1 MIRHLMKG
9 LVRDRHRSL
18 FPVMIVAAGVSISIL
33 MFCFMD
39 GMLDDM
45 IRSSARLDTGH
56 LKVVTKGY
64 NELISQ
70 LPNDLAVRD
79 SDSLIGQLRREYPGM
94 EWTGRIKFGGLL
106 DFPDENGETRAQGP
120 AMGFAADLI
129 GEGSKEPGRLHLESA
144 LVRGRL
150 PSSPGEIL
158 VSEEFASRLGVET
171 GETATLIGSTA
182 YGSMAVHNFVL
193 VGTVRFGI
201 APLDRNTIIA
211 DISDVQYALDM
222 EGAVSEILGFY
233 PNMIFN
239 SGDATAMAKAFNA
252 KQEDQDGEMTPVM
265 LTLRDQNGLGMMLD
279 LGKMRST
286 IIIAIFIFVM
296 SIVLWNTGLMSGI
309 RRYGEF
315 GVRLAIGESKRH
327 VYLTLIGEA
336 VLVGL
341 TGTAIGTVTGLS
353 FSYFLQE
360 VGWDISGMLQGSS
373 VMMSNVMRARVSLA
387 GGLIGLIPGLAATI
401 LGASFSGANIFRR
414 QTSQLFKELEV

>member
-1 MIRHLMKG
+1 MKG
-9 LVRDRHRSL
+9 LLRDRHRSL

-39 GMLDDM
+39 GMIDDM
-45 IRSSARLDTGH
+45 VRSSARLDTGH

-79 SDSLIGQLRREYPGM
+79 CDSVIAQLRSEYPEM

-106 DFPDENGETRAQGP
+106 DFPDEKGETRAQGP

-129 GEGSKEPGRLHLESA
+129 GGGSKELERLNLESA

-158 VSEEFASRLGVET
+158 VSEEFAARLGVDT
-171 GETATLIGSTA
+171 GDTATLIGSTA
-182 YGSMAVHNFVL
+182 YGSMAVQNFVL

-222 EGAVSEILGFY
+222 EGAASEILGFY
-233 PNMIFN
+233 SNMIF
-239 SGDATAMAKAFNA
+239 DAEDAVAKAEAFNTA
-252 KQEDQDGEMTPVM
+252 RSGRDDDMTPLM

-279 LGKMRST
+279 LMKMRST
-286 IIIAIFIFVM
+286 IIIVLFIFVM

-315 GVRLAIGESKRH
+315 GVRLAIGESKPH
-327 VYLTLIGEA
+327 VYFTLIGEA

-341 TGTAIGTVTGLS
+341 AGTAIGTVVGLS

-360 VGWDISGMLQGSS
+360 VGWDITGMLQGSS

>member
-1 MIRHLMKG
+1 MIRHLLKG
-9 LVRDRHRSL
+9 LLRDRHRSL

-45 IRSSARLDTGH
+45 VRSSARLDTGH
-56 LKVVTKGY
+56 VKVVTKGY
-64 NELISQ
+64 DELISQ
-70 LPNDLAVRD
+70 LPNDLAIRD
-79 SDSLIGQLRREYPGM
+79 SEAVMNQLRSEFPDM

-106 DFPDENGETRAQGP
+106 DFPDENGETKAQGP
-120 AMGFAADLI
+120 AIGFAADLL
-129 GEGSKEPGRLHLESA
+129 GEGSKELERLNLESA

-150 PSSPGEIL
+150 PSSAGEIL
-158 VSEEFASRLGVET
+158 VSEDFAERLGVEV

-211 DISDVQYALDM
+211 DIADVRYALDM
-222 EGAVSEILGFY
+222 EGATSEILGFY
-233 PNMIFN
+233 PNMIF
-239 SGDATAMAKAFNA
+239 DAEDAAAKAAAYNGKRA
-252 KQEDQDGEMTPVM
+252 GLEDEYTPMM
-265 LTLRDQNGLGMMLD
+265 LSLRDQNGLGTMLD
-279 LGKMRST
+279 LGRMRST
-286 IIIAIFIFVM
+286 IVITLFIIVM

-315 GVRLAIGESKRH
+315 GVRLAIGESKPH
-327 VYLTLIGEA
+327 VYVTLIAEA
-336 VLVGL
+336 VLVGIA
-341 TGTAIGTVTGLS
+341 GTAVGTFIGLS
-353 FSYFLQE
+353 FSYYLQE
-360 VGWDISGMLQGSS
+360 VGWDITSMLQSSS
-373 VMMSNVMRARVSLA
+373 VMMSNVMRARISLT

-401 LGASFSGANIFRR
+401 LGSSFSGANIFRR

>member
-1 MIRHLMKG
+1 MIRHLLKG
-9 LVRDRHRSL
+9 LLRDRHRSL

-33 MFCFMD
+33 MYCFMD
-39 GMLDDM
+39 GMIDDM
-45 IRSSARLDTGH
+45 VRSSARLDTGH
-56 LKVVTKGY
+56 LKVVTRGY
-64 NELISQ
+64 NDLISQ
-70 LPNDLAVRD
+70 LPNDLAIRD
-79 SDSLIGQLRREYPGM
+79 SNELLAGLRRDHPDM

-120 AMGFAADLI
+120 AIGFAADLV
-129 GEGSKEPGRLHLESA
+129 GEGSKEIERLNLETA

-150 PSSPGEIL
+150 PASPGEIL
-158 VSEEFASRLGVET
+158 VSEEFAARLGVDA

-182 YGSMAVHNFVL
+182 YGSMAVHNFIL

-211 DISDVQYALDM
+211 DLSDIQYALDM
-222 EGAVSEILGFY
+222 DGAISEILGFY
-233 PNMIFN
+233 PNMIF
-239 SGDATAMAKAFNA
+239 DAGNAGERAEAFNSSLA
-252 KQEDQDGEMTPVM
+252 GREGDTVPLM
-265 LTLRDQNGLGMMLD
+265 LTLRDQNGLGIMLD
-279 LGKMRST
+279 LARMRST
-286 IIIAIFIFVM
+286 IIIALFIVVM

-315 GVRLAIGESKRH
+315 GVRLAIGESKAH
-327 VYLTLIGEA
+327 VYLTLIAEA

-341 TGTAIGTVTGLS
+341 AGTAIGTVIGLS

-360 VGWDISGMLQGSS
+360 VGWDITGMLQSSS
-373 VMMSNVMRARVSLA
+373 VMMSNVMRARVSLT

>member
-9 LVRDRHRSL
+9 LLRDRHRSL

-33 MFCFMD
+33 MYCFMD

-45 IRSSARLDTGH
+45 VRSSARLDSGH
-56 LKVVTKGY
+56 VKVVTRGY

-70 LPNDLAVRD
+70 VPNDLAVRD
-79 SDSLIGQLRREYPGM
+79 AGATIDKLRSNYPDM

-106 DFPDENGETRAQGP
+106 DFPDENGETKAQGP
-120 AMGFAADLI
+120 AIGFAADLI
-129 GEGSKEPGRLHLESA
+129 GEGSKEIGRLNLETA

-158 VSEEFASRLGVET
+158 VSEEFAERLGVET

-222 EGAVSEILGFY
+222 EDAVSEILGFY
-233 PNMIFN
+233 PNMIFDA
-239 SGDATAMAKAFNA
+239 GDAAAKAEAFNA
-252 KQEDQDGEMTPVM
+252 AGVDTEGDMVPMM

-286 IIIAIFIFVM
+286 IIITIFIIVM

-315 GVRLAIGESKRH
+315 GVRLAIGESKRLH
-327 VYLTLIGEA
+327 E
-336 VLVGL
+336 
-341 TGTAIGTVTGLS
+341 TAKMANRGRTS
-353 FSYFLQE
+353 
-360 VGWDISGMLQGSS
+360 
-373 VMMSNVMRARVSLA
+373 RVESPCVW
-387 GGLIGLIPGLAATI
+387 GGY
-401 LGASFSGANIFRR
+401 R
-414 QTSQLFKELEV
+414 